1 MDFQTHLMAPGA
13 TAKLS
18 ADALLLVL
26 AGDTLPPTLDAPLAD
41 SVTEAVK
48 LGDLQLKPGKT
59 AYLRQ
64 VPGVKA
70 ARVVVAVAKD
80 GSARAIQAAGAAG
93 IAVVKGLGV
102 KHLAVLVAGV
112 DRLGAAQAEALATAA
127 ADAVYLYRTTK
138 PSAAPA
144 PVLAKLSLLAAK
156 ADAADVAAGLA
167 RGAAI
172 AEGVNLAR
180 ELANRPGNHCTPTL
194 LAADA
199 RKMAKAQGLK
209 IEVLDRKQIEALGM
223 GSFLAVAQ
231 GSDEPPKFIVM
242 HYQGAATKG
251 KDAVAPLVLVGKGIT
266 FDSGGISLKPGE
278 GMDEMKF
285 DMGGAASVVGTLRA
299 VAQLKPKLNVIGV
312 IAACENMPSGR
323 ALKPGDVVTSMS
335 GQTIEV
341 LNTDAEGRLI
351 LCDALTYVE
360 RFKPA
365 AVVDIATLTG
375 ACVVALGAVHSGM
388 FSPDEA
394 LAAELLAAGQSALDT
409 CWRMPLDEAYDEALK
424 SNFADMANIGGR
436 PGGAITAAKFL
447 QRFTAKLRWAHLDIA
462 ATAWK
467 SGAAKGATGRPVGL
481 LTHWVLAQAK

>member
-1 MDFQTHLMAPGA
+1 MDFQTQVMAPGA
-13 TAKLS
+13 TAKLA
-18 ADALLLVL
+18 ADALLLLIV
-26 AGDTLPPTLDAPLAD
+26 GGTVPSTLDAPLAD
-41 SVTEAVK
+41 SVAEAIK
-48 LGDLQLKPGKT
+48 HGDLVLKPGKS

-70 ARVVVAVAKD
+70 PRVAVAVAKD
-80 GSARAIQAAGAAG
+80 SSARAVKAAAAAG
-93 IAVVKGLGV
+93 IALVKGLGV
-102 KHLAVLVAGV
+102 KHLAVLVAG
-112 DRLGAAQAEALATAA
+112 GEAPAEHIAAQAEALATCA
-127 ADAVYLYRTTK
+127 ADAVYVYRSTK
-138 PSAAPA
+138 PSAAEAPA
-144 PVLAKLSLLAAK
+144 LAKLTLLADKGAT
-156 ADAADVAAGLA
+156 AAAAAGLA

-172 AEGVNLAR
+172 AEGVALAR
-180 ELANRPGNHCTPTL
+180 ELANLPPNHCTPTL
-194 LAADA
+194 LAAEA

-209 IEVLDRKQIEALGM
+209 IEVLDQKQIAALGM

-242 HYQGAATKG
+242 HYSGAAKT
-251 KDAVAPLVLVGKGIT
+251 VAPLVLVGKGIT

-285 DMGGAASVVGTLRA
+285 DMGGAASVVGTMRA

-388 FSPDEA
+388 FSPDED
-394 LAAELLAAGQSALDT
+394 LAADLLAAGHAALDT
-409 CWRMPLDEAYDEALK
+409 CWRLPLDEDYDDLLK

-436 PGGAITAAKFL
+436 AGGAITAAMFL
-447 QRFTAKLRWAHLDIA
+447 KRFTAKLRWAHLDIA